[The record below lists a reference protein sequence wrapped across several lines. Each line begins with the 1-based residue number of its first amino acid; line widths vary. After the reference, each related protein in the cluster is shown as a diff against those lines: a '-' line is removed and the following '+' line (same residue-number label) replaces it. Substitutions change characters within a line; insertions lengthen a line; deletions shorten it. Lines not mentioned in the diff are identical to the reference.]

1 VSRVGELTD
10 DVVHLWY
17 VLSDAV
23 TDPALLARYAA
34 LMAPDERARHDRFVF
49 QKDRHQF
56 LVTRGTIRTLIGRVL
71 GVDPADCVF
80 AADAYGR
87 PALRHPPGAPLAFN
101 ISHTR
106 GLVVC
111 ALARAREIGVDV
123 EDLQRPVS
131 HDLARRFFSASE
143 ADTLDCLPEP
153 ARTARFYD
161 YWTLKEAYIK
171 ARGMGLSLPLD
182 GFSMLVDGG
191 GPPSIRFSAQ
201 IDDDPATWQFARF
214 SPARRY
220 CGAVAVRRRGADV
233 AIQVRE
239 FQESEAV

>member
-1 VSRVGELTD
+1 VTRFGELTD
-10 DVVHLWY
+10 GAVHLWY

-23 TDPALLARYAA
+23 TDPALLERYAA
-34 LMAPDERARHDRFVF
+34 MMAPEERARHDRFAF

-56 LVTRGTIRTLIGRVL
+56 LVTRGTIRTLIGCAL
-71 GVDPADCVF
+71 GVDPAACVF

-87 PALRHPPGAPLAFN
+87 PALRHPAGAPLAFN

-111 ALARAREIGVDV
+111 ALAREPEIGVDV
-123 EDLQRPVS
+123 EDVQRPVG
-131 HDLARRFFSASE
+131 HDVARRFFSASE
-143 ADTLDCLPEP
+143 ADALDRLPEP
-153 ARTARFYD
+153 ARTTRFYD

-171 ARGMGLSLPLD
+171 ARGLGLSLPLD
-182 GFSMLVDGG
+182 GFTMLIDGG
-191 GPPSIRFSAQ
+191 GPPAIRFSPR
-201 IDDDPATWQFARF
+201 IDDDPTTWQFARF

-239 FQESEAV
+239 FDGRTAS